1 MENLRQ
7 INDKNYTPIKG
18 DNVLL
23 EGRYGILLDNTFSQ
37 ILWVDNQEVTEWSG
51 GWIEFINN
59 GGYLLTI

>member
-59 GGYLLTI
+59 GGYLLII

>member
-7 INDKNYTPIKG
+7 INDTNYTPIKG

-59 GGYLLTI
+59 GGYLLII